1 MGWFGNLRKVKC
13 REKAW
18 KGYTETEVVFSVGF
32 FDHPEVENSQKKIF
46 TILPACREV
55 RKILKSENIFL
66 VFYHKEDKQFAKVTE
81 LFFEVFS
88 SNFYSGRRRIL

>member
-32 FDHPEVENSQKKIF
+32 FDHPEGENSQKRKFSPF
-46 TILPACREV
+46 TRLSE
-55 RKILKSENIFL
+55 SEENI
-66 VFYHKEDKQFAKVTE
+66 
-81 LFFEVFS
+81 EV
-88 SNFYSGRRRIL
+88 